1 VDDSDVTSE
10 ADTPPPGPEAAKPGR
25 RCPIC
30 GKPSL
35 IGFYPFCSK
44 RCADR
49 DLNRWLSGAYAIAGA
64 PADDSPET
72 PEERE

>member
-1 VDDSDVTSE
+1 MTG
-10 ADTPPPGPEAAKPGR
+10 ADEPPPSGEAAKPVR

-30 GKPSL
+30 GKPSAL
-35 IGFYPFCSK
+35 DFYPFCSE

-49 DLNRWLSGAYAIAGA
+49 DLNRGLAGAYAIAGA
-64 PADDSPET
+64 PADEG